1 MGVVF
6 YNLFLWLYAAGI
18 RVAALFH
25 PKAKKRVAGR
35 RGIFDRLEAA
45 IPDQSKVIWMHCA
58 SLGEFEQGR
67 PLLEAL
73 RIQYPGHRIL
83 LTFFSPSGYEVRKN
97 YAGADWVFYLPLDG
111 PRNARR
117 FLEIV
122 QPQLVVFVK
131 YEFWYYYL
139 KKIKYRQIP
148 LLLVSALFWE
158 KMSFFR
164 WYGALPRKMLSRFD
178 QLFVQDENSAR
189 LMGQLGLSSITQISG
204 DTRFDRVLAI
214 AAQSELH
221 PLLVPFVAGRKVIMA
236 GSTWPEDE
244 TLLAQVMTAL
254 PAEQFVLVVAPHE
267 ITTAHLATLAQ
278 TFPNSLRFSTLQQDH
293 GQVDASR
300 HDCLIIDNIGMLSQ
314 LYRHAWVS
322 YVGGG
327 FGKGIHNILE
337 AAVYGV
343 PVMFGPVHQ
352 KFNEAKQLQ
361 QAGGAFCVKS
371 AEEALANINTWMTDE
386 ELYRTSA
393 DASRHYVANHAG
405 ATRIILQYIQEK
417 RLLIN

>member
-18 RVAALFH
+18 RVASLFH
-25 PKAKKRVAGR
+25 PKAKKWIAGR
-35 RGIFDRLEAA
+35 RRIFERLQAA
-45 IPDQSKVIWMHCA
+45 IPDQSKIIWMHCA

-83 LTFFSPSGYEVRKN
+83 LTFFSPSGYEIRKN
-97 YAGADWVFYLPLDG
+97 YSGADWVFYLPLDG

-164 WYGALPRKMLSRFD
+164 WYGAMPRKMLSRFD
-178 QLFVQDENSAR
+178 QLFVQDENSAQ

-221 PLLVPFVAGRKVIMA
+221 PLLIPFVGGRKVIMA

-244 TLLAQVMTAL
+244 ILLARVMAAL
-254 PAEQFVLVVAPHE
+254 PADKFVLVVAPHE
-267 ITTAHLATLAQ
+267 ISASHLATLEQ
-278 TFPNSLRFSTLQQDH
+278 SFPDSLRFSALQQ
-293 GQVDASR
+293 GPWQPGASLP
-300 HDCLIIDNIGMLSQ
+300 HCLIIDNIGMLSQ

-343 PVMFGPVHQ
+343 PVMFGPVHH

-361 QAGGAFCVKS
+361 LAGGAYCVES
-371 AEEALANINTWMTDE
+371 AEEALAHINRWLKSEQT
-386 ELYRTSA
+386 YRAAA
-393 DASRHYVANHAG
+393 DASGSYVSSHAG
-405 ATRIILQYIQEK
+405 ATKIILQYIQEK
-417 RLLIN
+417 RLLIS